1 MVEGP
6 DRSTTTHVSGDYTGK
21 HSTMLADL
29 LQSTFALHRARITCL
44 ATIVVALFKSLS

>member
-1 MVEGP
+1 M
-6 DRSTTTHVSGDYTGK
+6 K

-44 ATIVVALFKSLS
+44 ATIVIALFKEPLAKLLRRPDLGVELG